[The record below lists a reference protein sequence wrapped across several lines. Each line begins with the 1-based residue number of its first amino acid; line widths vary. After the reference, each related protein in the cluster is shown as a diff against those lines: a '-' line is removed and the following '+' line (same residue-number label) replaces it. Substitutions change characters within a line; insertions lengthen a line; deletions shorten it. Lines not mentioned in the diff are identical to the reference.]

1 MFKYALKRILT
12 FIPMLIAISLLSFV
26 ISINAPGDPVERLSK
41 AAGNEGSAE
50 QQSGAS
56 KKIKQELRKKL
67 GLDLPIFY
75 LSVTDLAASDTLYK
89 VQDKYHKA
97 NLEAL
102 THQSGNW
109 QAVSDYYSSL
119 LALQKAHQQVD
130 AKAIVANNSLLSL
143 NSVNESAN
151 QFGFE
156 IGSLLET
163 SDKSLVT
170 LKFEK
175 MNGLLENHVFLS
187 DLKAP
192 LFNVKQ
198 TRENLLTNTTRWKT
212 YIPAISWYGAINQYH
227 LWLFGDQAYCQIY
240 YPFEWM
246 EWFKSKNN
254 TKNNTFVYSI
264 DMPIGGKSVTHT
276 RKGEDKYG
284 KYEDRSKKSTIQV
297 SEKKWYGL
305 GDAGN
310 SSLGYKHIFRGEGK
324 VIGDKLCD
332 DSGFS
337 TICTI
342 ITSGSSKQKPNPIK
356 PKKLIFAGFN
366 NLHTEGSGPR
376 YGLLRGDFGI
386 SYIDSQ
392 PIESKIWQKV
402 GISFSLSIISIFL
415 AYLISIPIGI
425 YSAYKKDS
433 AADKG
438 MSLVLFVLYSMP
450 SFFVATLLLLQFANP
465 DNLSWFP
472 VSGIQDPTIFD
483 PNWSLWMKLKHRMP
497 FLILPIITYT
507 YGSFAFLSRI
517 MRVGMIDVV
526 SQDYIRT
533 ARAKGLGEGKVILK
547 HALRNSLLPVITVF
561 AAIFPMAIGGSIII
575 EVIFSIPGM
584 GVEVLNSILNYDYPM
599 IITVFTLSGFLTMVG
614 YLVADLLYAV
624 VDPRISYK

>member
-75 LSVTDLAASDTLYK
+75 LSVTDLASSDTLYK

-130 AKAIVANNSLLSL
+130 AKAIVANDSFLSL
-143 NSVNESAN
+143 NSVNESIN

-163 SDKSLVT
+163 SAKDIVT

-175 MNGLLENHVFLS
+175 MELLLSKNIFLS
-187 DLKAP
+187 DLETP
-192 LFNVKQ
+192 LESVKQ
-198 TRENLLTNTTRWKT
+198 ARASLFSNATKWKT
-212 YIPAISWYGAINQYH
+212 YIPAINWYGINSQYH
-227 LWLFGDQAYCQIY
+227 WWLFGDM
-240 YPFEWM
+240 FH
-246 EWFKSKNN
+246 SKN
-254 TKNNTFVYSI
+254 TE
-264 DMPIGGKSVTHT
+264 
-276 RKGEDKYG
+276 RK
-284 KYEDRSKKSTIQV
+284 
-297 SEKKWYGL
+297 
-305 GDAGN
+305 
-310 SSLGYKHIFRGEGK
+310 
-324 VIGDKLCD
+324 
-332 DSGFS
+332 
-337 TICTI
+337 
-342 ITSGSSKQKPNPIK
+342 
-356 PKKLIFAGFN
+356 
-366 NLHTEGSGPR
+366 
-376 YGLLRGDFGI
+376 GLLRGDFGI

-392 PIESKIWQKV
+392 PIQDKIWQKV
-402 GISFSLSIISIFL
+402 GISFSLSLISIFL

-433 AADKG
+433 TVDKG
-438 MSLVLFVLYSMP
+438 MSLVLFILYSMP
-450 SFFVATLLLLQFANP
+450 SFFVGTLLLLQFANP

-472 VSGIQDPTIFD
+472 VSGIQDPTLFN
-483 PNWSLWMKLKHRMP
+483 PEWSLWMKLKHRMP

-507 YGSFAFLSRI
+507 YSSFAFLSRI
-517 MRVGMIDVV
+517 MRIGMIDVV

-547 HALRNSLLPVITVF
+547 HALRNSLLPIITVF

-584 GVEVLNSILNYDYPM
+584 GVEVFNAILNYDYPM

-614 YLVADLLYAV
+614 YLISDLLYAV

>member
-1 MFKYALKRILT
+1 MFKYAIKRILT

-75 LSVTDLAASDTLYK
+75 LSITDLAASDTLYK

-109 QAVSDYYSSL
+109 GAVSEYYSSL
-119 LALQKAHQQVD
+119 LALQKAHQIIY
-130 AKAIVANNSLLSL
+130 AKEIVSNDTSLSL
-143 NSVNESAN
+143 NTVNEAAN

-163 SDKSLVT
+163 SDKALVH

-198 TRENLLTNTTRWKT
+198 SRESLFTNATRWKT
-212 YIPAISWYGAINQYH
+212 YIPAISWYGGKNQYH
-227 LWLFGDQAYCQIY
+227 LWLLG
-240 YPFEWM
+240 
-246 EWFKSKNN
+246 N
-254 TKNNTFVYSI
+254 
-264 DMPIGGKSVTHT
+264 GKD
-276 RKGEDKYG
+276 RK
-284 KYEDRSKKSTIQV
+284 
-297 SEKKWYGL
+297 
-305 GDAGN
+305 
-310 SSLGYKHIFRGEGK
+310 
-324 VIGDKLCD
+324 
-332 DSGFS
+332 
-337 TICTI
+337 
-342 ITSGSSKQKPNPIK
+342 
-356 PKKLIFAGFN
+356 
-366 NLHTEGSGPR
+366 
-376 YGLLRGDFGI
+376 GLLRGDFGI
-386 SYIDSQ
+386 SYIDGQ
-392 PIESKIWQKV
+392 PIQSKIWQKV
-402 GISFSLSIISIFL
+402 GISFSLSLISIFL

-438 MSLVLFVLYSMP
+438 LSLVLFVLYSMP

-483 PNWSLWMKLKHRMP
+483 PNWSLWTKLKHRMP

-507 YGSFAFLSRI
+507 YSSFAFLSRI

-533 ARAKGLGEGKVILK
+533 ARAKGLGERKVILK
-547 HALRNSLLPVITVF
+547 HALRNSLLPIITVF
-561 AAIFPMAIGGSIII
+561 ASIFPMAIGGSIII

-584 GVEVLNSILNYDYPM
+584 GVEVFNSILNYDYPM

>member
-1 MFKYALKRILT
+1 MFKYAIKRILT

-41 AAGNEGSAE
+41 AAGSEGSAE

-75 LSVTDLAASDTLYK
+75 LSITDLASSDTLYK

-119 LALQKAHQQVD
+119 LSLQKAHQQVN
-130 AKAIVANNSLLSL
+130 AKTIVVNDTSLSL
-143 NSVNESAN
+143 NLVNESVN
-151 QFGFE
+151 QLGFE

-163 SDKSLVT
+163 SDKDIVA

-175 MNGLLENHVFLS
+175 MNSLLKENIFLS
-187 DLKAP
+187 DLEDP
-192 LFNVKQ
+192 LANVKQ
-198 TRENLLTNTTRWKT
+198 TRENLFTNATRWKT
-212 YIPAISWYGAINQYH
+212 YIPAISWYGSKNQYN
-227 LWLFGDQAYCQIY
+227 LWLLG
-240 YPFEWM
+240 
-246 EWFKSKNN
+246 N
-254 TKNNTFVYSI
+254 
-264 DMPIGGKSVTHT
+264 GKD
-276 RKGEDKYG
+276 RK
-284 KYEDRSKKSTIQV
+284 
-297 SEKKWYGL
+297 
-305 GDAGN
+305 
-310 SSLGYKHIFRGEGK
+310 
-324 VIGDKLCD
+324 
-332 DSGFS
+332 
-337 TICTI
+337 
-342 ITSGSSKQKPNPIK
+342 
-356 PKKLIFAGFN
+356 
-366 NLHTEGSGPR
+366 
-376 YGLLRGDFGI
+376 GLLRGDFGI

-392 PIESKIWQKV
+392 PIQDKIWQKV
-402 GISFSLSIISIFL
+402 GISFSLSLISIFL

-517 MRVGMIDVV
+517 MRIGMIDVV

-547 HALRNSLLPVITVF
+547 HALRNSLLPIITVF

-584 GVEVLNSILNYDYPM
+584 GVEIFNSILNYDYPM

-614 YLVADLLYAV
+614 YLVADILYAV

>member
-1 MFKYALKRILT
+1 MFKYTLKRILT

-41 AAGNEGSAE
+41 AAGSEGSAE

-56 KKIKQELRKKL
+56 KKIKQELRRKL

-75 LSVTDLAASDTLYK
+75 LSVTDLASSDTLYK

-109 QAVSDYYSSL
+109 EAVSSYYASL
-119 LALQKAHQQVD
+119 LALQKAHQKVD
-130 AKAIVANNSLLSL
+130 AKAIVANDSSLSL
-143 NSVNESAN
+143 NSVNEAAN

-163 SDKSLVT
+163 ADKYMVA

-175 MNGLLENHVFLS
+175 MKSLLADNTFLS
-187 DLKAP
+187 TLEYPLKDV
-192 LFNVKQ
+192 VK
-198 TRENLLTNTTRWKT
+198 TRENVLKNATKWRT
-212 YIPAISWYGAINQYH
+212 YIPAINWYGGKNQYH
-227 LWLFGDQAYCQIY
+227 LWLVG
-240 YPFEWM
+240 
-246 EWFKSKNN
+246 N
-254 TKNNTFVYSI
+254 
-264 DMPIGGKSVTHT
+264 GKD
-276 RKGEDKYG
+276 RKG
-284 KYEDRSKKSTIQV
+284 I
-297 SEKKWYGL
+297 
-305 GDAGN
+305 
-310 SSLGYKHIFRGEGK
+310 
-324 VIGDKLCD
+324 
-332 DSGFS
+332 
-337 TICTI
+337 
-342 ITSGSSKQKPNPIK
+342 
-356 PKKLIFAGFN
+356 
-366 NLHTEGSGPR
+366 
-376 YGLLRGDFGI
+376 LRGDFGI
-386 SYIDSQ
+386 SYIDGQ
-392 PIESKIWQKV
+392 PIADKIWQKV
-402 GISFSLSIISIFL
+402 WISFGLSLVSIFL

-433 AADKG
+433 IADKG

-450 SFFVATLLLLQFANP
+450 SFFVGTLLLLQFANP
-465 DNLSWFP
+465 DHLSWFP
-472 VSGIQDPTIFD
+472 VSGIQDPTLFD
-483 PNWSLWMKLKHRMP
+483 PEWSWWAKLKHRMP

-517 MRVGMIDVV
+517 MRVGMIDIV

-561 AAIFPMAIGGSIII
+561 SAIFPMAIGGSIII
-575 EVIFSIPGM
+575 EMIFSIPGM
-584 GVEVLNSILNYDYPM
+584 GLEVYNAILNYDYPM

>member
-1 MFKYALKRILT
+1 MFKYTLKRVLT

-75 LSVTDLAASDTLYK
+75 LAISDIATSDTLYK
-89 VQDKYHKA
+89 IQDKYHKA
-97 NLEAL
+97 NLEHL
-102 THQSGNW
+102 THMSGNW
-109 QAVSDYYSSL
+109 QVVSDYYNEL
-119 LALQKAHQQVD
+119 LKIQEIHRTLKSKD
-130 AKAIVANNSLLSL
+130 IFESTSDISL
-143 NSVNESAN
+143 NEINEITN
-151 QFGFE
+151 QVGFD

-163 SDKSLVT
+163 SDQELVD
-170 LKFEK
+170 LKF
-175 MNGLLENHVFLS
+175 NTISNYLENYSFLS
-187 DLKAP
+187 P
-192 LFNVKQ
+192 INTSFQIVKQ
-198 TRENLLTNTTRWKT
+198 LNLEILNSSMKWKT
-212 YIPAISWYGAINQYH
+212 YIPSINWYGANNQYH
-227 LWLFGDQAYCQIY
+227 LWLFG
-240 YPFEWM
+240 
-246 EWFKSKNN
+246 NGN
-254 TKNNTFVYSI
+254 
-264 DMPIGGKSVTHT
+264 
-276 RKGEDKYG
+276 
-284 KYEDRSKKSTIQV
+284 DRQ
-297 SEKKWYGL
+297 GL
-305 GDAGN
+305 
-310 SSLGYKHIFRGEGK
+310 I
-324 VIGDKLCD
+324 
-332 DSGFS
+332 
-337 TICTI
+337 
-342 ITSGSSKQKPNPIK
+342 
-356 PKKLIFAGFN
+356 
-366 NLHTEGSGPR
+366 
-376 YGLLRGDFGI
+376 RGDFGI

-392 PIESKIWQKV
+392 PISTKIWQKI
-402 GISFSLSIISIFL
+402 GISFSLSLISIFL

-438 MSLVLFVLYSMP
+438 LSLILFILYSMP
-450 SFFVATLLLLQFANP
+450 SFFVGTLLLLQFANP

-483 PNWSLWMKLKHRMP
+483 PEWGFWTKIKHRMP
-497 FLILPIITYT
+497 YLILPIITYT

-517 MRVGMIDVV
+517 MRVGMIDIV

-584 GVEVLNSILNYDYPM
+584 GVEIYNSILNYDYPM
-599 IITVFTLSGFLTMVG
+599 IITVFTLSGFLTMIG

>member
-75 LSVTDLAASDTLYK
+75 LSITDLAASDTLYK

-109 QAVSDYYSSL
+109 GAVSEYYASL
-119 LALQKAHQQVD
+119 LTLQKAHQIID
-130 AKAIVANNSLLSL
+130 AKEIVSNDTSLSL
-143 NSVNESAN
+143 NIVNEATN

-163 SDKSLVT
+163 SEETVVL

-175 MNGLLENHVFLS
+175 MNSLLQNHVFLS

-198 TRENLLTNTTRWKT
+198 SRESLFTNATRWKT
-212 YIPAISWYGAINQYH
+212 YVPAISWYGGKNQYH
-227 LWLFGDQAYCQIY
+227 LWLLG
-240 YPFEWM
+240 
-246 EWFKSKNN
+246 N
-254 TKNNTFVYSI
+254 
-264 DMPIGGKSVTHT
+264 GKD
-276 RKGEDKYG
+276 RK
-284 KYEDRSKKSTIQV
+284 
-297 SEKKWYGL
+297 
-305 GDAGN
+305 
-310 SSLGYKHIFRGEGK
+310 
-324 VIGDKLCD
+324 
-332 DSGFS
+332 
-337 TICTI
+337 
-342 ITSGSSKQKPNPIK
+342 
-356 PKKLIFAGFN
+356 
-366 NLHTEGSGPR
+366 
-376 YGLLRGDFGI
+376 GLLRGDFGI

-392 PIESKIWQKV
+392 PIQDKIWQKV
-402 GISFSLSIISIFL
+402 GISFSLSLISIFL

-438 MSLVLFVLYSMP
+438 LSLVLFVLYSMP

-507 YGSFAFLSRI
+507 YSSFAFLSRI

-584 GVEVLNSILNYDYPM
+584 GVEVFNSILNYDYPM

-614 YLVADLLYAV
+614 YLVADILYAI

>member
-1 MFKYALKRILT
+1 MFKYAIKRILT

-41 AAGNEGSAE
+41 AAGSEGSAE

-75 LSVTDLAASDTLYK
+75 LSITDLASSDTLYK

-119 LALQKAHQQVD
+119 LSLQKAHQQVN
-130 AKAIVANNSLLSL
+130 AKTIVVNDTSLSL
-143 NSVNESAN
+143 NLVNESVN
-151 QFGFE
+151 QLGFE

-163 SDKSLVT
+163 SNKDIVA

-175 MNGLLENHVFLS
+175 MNSLLKENIFLS
-187 DLKAP
+187 DLEDP
-192 LFNVKQ
+192 LANVKQ
-198 TRENLLTNTTRWKT
+198 TRENLFTNATRWKT
-212 YIPAISWYGAINQYH
+212 YIPAISWYGSKNQYH
-227 LWLFGDQAYCQIY
+227 LWLLG
-240 YPFEWM
+240 
-246 EWFKSKNN
+246 N
-254 TKNNTFVYSI
+254 
-264 DMPIGGKSVTHT
+264 GKD
-276 RKGEDKYG
+276 RK
-284 KYEDRSKKSTIQV
+284 
-297 SEKKWYGL
+297 
-305 GDAGN
+305 
-310 SSLGYKHIFRGEGK
+310 
-324 VIGDKLCD
+324 
-332 DSGFS
+332 
-337 TICTI
+337 
-342 ITSGSSKQKPNPIK
+342 
-356 PKKLIFAGFN
+356 
-366 NLHTEGSGPR
+366 
-376 YGLLRGDFGI
+376 GLLRGDFGI

-392 PIESKIWQKV
+392 PIQDKIWQKV
-402 GISFSLSIISIFL
+402 GISFSLSLISIFL

-517 MRVGMIDVV
+517 MRIGMIDVV

-547 HALRNSLLPVITVF
+547 HALRNSLLPIITVF

-584 GVEVLNSILNYDYPM
+584 GVEVFNSILNYDYPM

-614 YLVADLLYAV
+614 YLVADILYAV

>member
-41 AAGNEGSAE
+41 AAGSEGSAE

-75 LSVTDLAASDTLYK
+75 FSITDLAASDTLYK

-109 QAVSDYYSSL
+109 EAVSEYYLSL
-119 LALQKAHQQVD
+119 LDLQKAHQIID
-130 AKAIVANNSLLSL
+130 AKEIVLNDTSLSL
-143 NSVNESAN
+143 NTVNEAAN

-163 SDKSLVT
+163 SDETLVP

-175 MNGLLENHVFLS
+175 MNGLLKNHIFLS
-187 DLKAP
+187 NLRTP
-192 LFNVKQ
+192 LSNVTQ
-198 TRENLLTNTTRWKT
+198 SREILFTNATRWKT
-212 YIPAISWYGAINQYH
+212 YIPTISWYGGKNQYH
-227 LWLFGDQAYCQIY
+227 LWLLG
-240 YPFEWM
+240 
-246 EWFKSKNN
+246 N
-254 TKNNTFVYSI
+254 
-264 DMPIGGKSVTHT
+264 GKD
-276 RKGEDKYG
+276 RK
-284 KYEDRSKKSTIQV
+284 
-297 SEKKWYGL
+297 
-305 GDAGN
+305 
-310 SSLGYKHIFRGEGK
+310 
-324 VIGDKLCD
+324 
-332 DSGFS
+332 
-337 TICTI
+337 
-342 ITSGSSKQKPNPIK
+342 
-356 PKKLIFAGFN
+356 
-366 NLHTEGSGPR
+366 
-376 YGLLRGDFGI
+376 GLLRGDFGI

-599 IITVFTLSGFLTMVG
+599 IITVFTLSGFLTMIG

>member
-1 MFKYALKRILT
+1 
-12 FIPMLIAISLLSFV
+12 MLIAISLLSFV

-75 LSVTDLAASDTLYK
+75 LSITDLAASDTLYK

-109 QAVSDYYSSL
+109 QDVSDYYSSL
-119 LALQKAHQQVD
+119 LTLQKAHQQVD
-130 AKAIVANNSLLSL
+130 AKAIVANNPSLSL

-163 SDKSLVT
+163 SDKDIVA
-170 LKFEK
+170 LKFDK
-175 MNGLLENHVFLS
+175 INWLLEKNIFLS
-187 DLKAP
+187 DLEDP
-192 LFNVKQ
+192 LDNVIQARK
-198 TRENLLTNTTRWKT
+198 NLLTNATRWKT
-212 YIPAISWYGAINQYH
+212 YIPAISWYGSKNQYH
-227 LWLFGDQAYCQIY
+227 LWLLG
-240 YPFEWM
+240 
-246 EWFKSKNN
+246 N
-254 TKNNTFVYSI
+254 
-264 DMPIGGKSVTHT
+264 GKD
-276 RKGEDKYG
+276 RK
-284 KYEDRSKKSTIQV
+284 
-297 SEKKWYGL
+297 
-305 GDAGN
+305 
-310 SSLGYKHIFRGEGK
+310 
-324 VIGDKLCD
+324 
-332 DSGFS
+332 
-337 TICTI
+337 
-342 ITSGSSKQKPNPIK
+342 
-356 PKKLIFAGFN
+356 
-366 NLHTEGSGPR
+366 
-376 YGLLRGDFGI
+376 GLLRGDFGI

-392 PIESKIWQKV
+392 PIQDKIWQKV
-402 GISFSLSIISIFL
+402 GISFSLSLISIFL

-433 AADKG
+433 VADKG
-438 MSLVLFVLYSMP
+438 MSLVLFILYSMP
-450 SFFVATLLLLQFANP
+450 SFFVGTLLLLQFANP

-517 MRVGMIDVV
+517 MRIGMIDVV

-547 HALRNSLLPVITVF
+547 HALRNSLLPIITVF

-584 GVEVLNSILNYDYPM
+584 GVEVFNSILNYDYPM
-599 IITVFTLSGFLTMVG
+599 IITVFTLSGFLTMIG
-614 YLVADLLYAV
+614 YLVADILYAV

>member
-1 MFKYALKRILT
+1 MFKYTLKRILT

-75 LSVTDLAASDTLYK
+75 LSITDLAASDTLYK

-109 QAVSDYYSSL
+109 GAVSEYYSSL
-119 LALQKAHQQVD
+119 LTLQKAHQIID
-130 AKAIVANNSLLSL
+130 AKEIVSNDTSLSL
-143 NSVNESAN
+143 NIVNEATN

-163 SDKSLVT
+163 SEETVVL

-175 MNGLLENHVFLS
+175 MNSLLQNHVFLS

-198 TRENLLTNTTRWKT
+198 SRESLFTNATRWKT
-212 YIPAISWYGAINQYH
+212 YVPAISWYGGKNQYH
-227 LWLFGDQAYCQIY
+227 LWLLG
-240 YPFEWM
+240 
-246 EWFKSKNN
+246 N
-254 TKNNTFVYSI
+254 
-264 DMPIGGKSVTHT
+264 GKD
-276 RKGEDKYG
+276 RKG
-284 KYEDRSKKSTIQV
+284 I
-297 SEKKWYGL
+297 
-305 GDAGN
+305 
-310 SSLGYKHIFRGEGK
+310 
-324 VIGDKLCD
+324 
-332 DSGFS
+332 
-337 TICTI
+337 
-342 ITSGSSKQKPNPIK
+342 
-356 PKKLIFAGFN
+356 
-366 NLHTEGSGPR
+366 
-376 YGLLRGDFGI
+376 LRGDFGI

-392 PIESKIWQKV
+392 PIQDKIWQKV
-402 GISFSLSIISIFL
+402 GISFSLSLISIFL

-438 MSLVLFVLYSMP
+438 LSLVLFVLYSMP

-507 YGSFAFLSRI
+507 YSSFAFLSRI

-584 GVEVLNSILNYDYPM
+584 GVEVFNSILNYDYPM

-614 YLVADLLYAV
+614 YLVADILYAI

>member
-75 LSVTDLAASDTLYK
+75 LSITDLAASDTLYK

-119 LALQKAHQQVD
+119 LTLQKAHQQVD
-130 AKAIVANNSLLSL
+130 AKVIVANNPSLSL

-163 SDKSLVT
+163 SDKNIVA

-175 MNGLLENHVFLS
+175 MNSLLEENIFLS
-187 DLKAP
+187 DLETSLAK
-192 LFNVKQ
+192 VKQ
-198 TRENLLTNTTRWKT
+198 TREGLFANATKWKT
-212 YIPAISWYGAINQYH
+212 YIPAISWYGSKNQYH
-227 LWLFGDQAYCQIY
+227 LWLLG
-240 YPFEWM
+240 
-246 EWFKSKNN
+246 N
-254 TKNNTFVYSI
+254 
-264 DMPIGGKSVTHT
+264 GKD
-276 RKGEDKYG
+276 RK
-284 KYEDRSKKSTIQV
+284 
-297 SEKKWYGL
+297 
-305 GDAGN
+305 
-310 SSLGYKHIFRGEGK
+310 
-324 VIGDKLCD
+324 
-332 DSGFS
+332 
-337 TICTI
+337 
-342 ITSGSSKQKPNPIK
+342 
-356 PKKLIFAGFN
+356 
-366 NLHTEGSGPR
+366 
-376 YGLLRGDFGI
+376 GLLRGDFGI

-392 PIESKIWQKV
+392 PIQDKIWQKV
-402 GISFSLSIISIFL
+402 GISFSLSLISIFL

-433 AADKG
+433 VADKG
-438 MSLVLFVLYSMP
+438 MSLVLFILYSMP
-450 SFFVATLLLLQFANP
+450 SFFVGTLLLLQFANP

-483 PNWSLWMKLKHRMP
+483 PNWSLWMKLKHRIP

-517 MRVGMIDVV
+517 MRIGMIDVV

-547 HALRNSLLPVITVF
+547 HALRNSLLPIITVF

-584 GVEVLNSILNYDYPM
+584 GVEVFNSILNYDYPM
-599 IITVFTLSGFLTMVG
+599 IITVFTLSGFLTMIG
-614 YLVADLLYAV
+614 YLVADILYAV

>member
-1 MFKYALKRILT
+1 MFRYALKRILT

-75 LSVTDLAASDTLYK
+75 LSITDLASSDTLYK
-89 VQDKYHKA
+89 VQDKYHKE

-109 QAVSDYYSSL
+109 EAVSNYYHSL
-119 LALQKAHQQVD
+119 VSLQKAHQKVD
-130 AKAIVANNSLLSL
+130 AKAIVAKDSTLSL
-143 NSVNESAN
+143 NLVNEINN

-163 SDKSLVT
+163 SDKEIVA

-175 MNGLLENHVFLS
+175 MNS
-187 DLKAP
+187 
-192 LFNVKQ
+192 
-198 TRENLLTNTTRWKT
+198 LLTGNAFLNKLEVPLTNVTNARDNIFSNATKWKT
-212 YIPAISWYGAINQYH
+212 YIPAISWYGGKNQYH
-227 LWLFGDQAYCQIY
+227 LWLVG
-240 YPFEWM
+240 
-246 EWFKSKNN
+246 N
-254 TKNNTFVYSI
+254 
-264 DMPIGGKSVTHT
+264 GKE
-276 RKGEDKYG
+276 RK
-284 KYEDRSKKSTIQV
+284 
-297 SEKKWYGL
+297 
-305 GDAGN
+305 
-310 SSLGYKHIFRGEGK
+310 
-324 VIGDKLCD
+324 
-332 DSGFS
+332 
-337 TICTI
+337 
-342 ITSGSSKQKPNPIK
+342 
-356 PKKLIFAGFN
+356 
-366 NLHTEGSGPR
+366 
-376 YGLLRGDFGI
+376 GLLRGDFGI

-392 PIESKIWQKV
+392 PIQSKIWQKV
-402 GISFSLSIISIFL
+402 GISFSLSLISIFL

-433 AADKG
+433 VADKG

-497 FLILPIITYT
+497 FLVLPIITYT

-517 MRVGMIDVV
+517 MRVGMIDIV

-561 AAIFPMAIGGSIII
+561 ASIFPMAIGGSIII

-584 GVEVLNSILNYDYPM
+584 GVEVYNAILNYDYPM

>member
-41 AAGNEGSAE
+41 AAGSEGSAE

-75 LSVTDLAASDTLYK
+75 FSITDLAASDTLYK

-97 NLEAL
+97 NLEEL

-109 QAVSDYYSSL
+109 EAVSEYYLSL
-119 LALQKAHQQVD
+119 LDLQKAHQIIN
-130 AKAIVANNSLLSL
+130 AKEIVLNDTSLSL
-143 NSVNESAN
+143 NTVNEAAN

-163 SDKSLVT
+163 SDKIIIP

-175 MNGLLENHVFLS
+175 MNSLLQNHVFLS
-187 DLKAP
+187 DLKNP
-192 LFNVKQ
+192 LFNVQ
-198 TRENLLTNTTRWKT
+198 QSREGLFKNATRWKT
-212 YIPAISWYGAINQYH
+212 YIPTISWYGGKNQYH
-227 LWLFGDQAYCQIY
+227 LWLLG
-240 YPFEWM
+240 
-246 EWFKSKNN
+246 N
-254 TKNNTFVYSI
+254 
-264 DMPIGGKSVTHT
+264 GKD
-276 RKGEDKYG
+276 RK
-284 KYEDRSKKSTIQV
+284 
-297 SEKKWYGL
+297 
-305 GDAGN
+305 
-310 SSLGYKHIFRGEGK
+310 
-324 VIGDKLCD
+324 
-332 DSGFS
+332 
-337 TICTI
+337 
-342 ITSGSSKQKPNPIK
+342 
-356 PKKLIFAGFN
+356 
-366 NLHTEGSGPR
+366 
-376 YGLLRGDFGI
+376 GLLRGDFGI

-402 GISFSLSIISIFL
+402 GISFSLSLISIFL

>member
-1 MFKYALKRILT
+1 MFKYTLKRILT

-41 AAGNEGSAE
+41 AAGSEGSAE

-56 KKIKQELRKKL
+56 KKIKQELRRKL

-75 LSVTDLAASDTLYK
+75 LSITDLASSDTLYK

-97 NLEAL
+97 NLEEL

-109 QAVSDYYSSL
+109 EAVSSYYASL
-119 LALQKAHQQVD
+119 LALQKAHQKVD
-130 AKAIVANNSLLSL
+130 AKAIVANDSSLSL
-143 NSVNESAN
+143 NSVNEAAN

-163 SDKSLVT
+163 ADKYMVA

-175 MNGLLENHVFLS
+175 MKSLLADNTFLS
-187 DLKAP
+187 TLEYPLKDVA
-192 LFNVKQ
+192 K
-198 TRENLLTNTTRWKT
+198 TRENVLTNATKWKT
-212 YIPAISWYGAINQYH
+212 YIPAINWYGGKNQYH
-227 LWLFGDQAYCQIY
+227 LWLVG
-240 YPFEWM
+240 
-246 EWFKSKNN
+246 N
-254 TKNNTFVYSI
+254 
-264 DMPIGGKSVTHT
+264 GKD
-276 RKGEDKYG
+276 RKG
-284 KYEDRSKKSTIQV
+284 I
-297 SEKKWYGL
+297 
-305 GDAGN
+305 
-310 SSLGYKHIFRGEGK
+310 
-324 VIGDKLCD
+324 
-332 DSGFS
+332 
-337 TICTI
+337 
-342 ITSGSSKQKPNPIK
+342 
-356 PKKLIFAGFN
+356 
-366 NLHTEGSGPR
+366 
-376 YGLLRGDFGI
+376 LRGDFGI

-392 PIESKIWQKV
+392 PIQDKIWQKV
-402 GISFSLSIISIFL
+402 GISFSLSLISIFL

-433 AADKG
+433 VADKG

-561 AAIFPMAIGGSIII
+561 ASIFPMAIGGSIII

-584 GVEVLNSILNYDYPM
+584 GVEVYNAILNYDYPM

>member
-1 MFKYALKRILT
+1 
-12 FIPMLIAISLLSFV
+12 
-26 ISINAPGDPVERLSK
+26 
-41 AAGNEGSAE
+41 
-50 QQSGAS
+50 
-56 KKIKQELRKKL
+56 
-67 GLDLPIFY
+67 
-75 LSVTDLAASDTLYK
+75 
-89 VQDKYHKA
+89 
-97 NLEAL
+97 
-102 THQSGNW
+102 
-109 QAVSDYYSSL
+109 
-119 LALQKAHQQVD
+119 
-130 AKAIVANNSLLSL
+130 
-143 NSVNESAN
+143 VNEATN

-163 SDKSLVT
+163 SDKTLVP

-175 MNGLLENHVFLS
+175 MNGLLQNHVFLS
-187 DLKAP
+187 NLKAP

-198 TRENLLTNTTRWKT
+198 SREDLFTNSTRWKT
-212 YIPAISWYGAINQYH
+212 YIPTISWYGGKNQYH
-227 LWLFGDQAYCQIY
+227 LWLLG
-240 YPFEWM
+240 
-246 EWFKSKNN
+246 N
-254 TKNNTFVYSI
+254 
-264 DMPIGGKSVTHT
+264 GKD
-276 RKGEDKYG
+276 RK
-284 KYEDRSKKSTIQV
+284 
-297 SEKKWYGL
+297 
-305 GDAGN
+305 
-310 SSLGYKHIFRGEGK
+310 
-324 VIGDKLCD
+324 
-332 DSGFS
+332 
-337 TICTI
+337 
-342 ITSGSSKQKPNPIK
+342 
-356 PKKLIFAGFN
+356 
-366 NLHTEGSGPR
+366 
-376 YGLLRGDFGI
+376 GLLRGDFGI

>member
-75 LSVTDLAASDTLYK
+75 VSITDLASSDTLYK

-109 QAVSDYYSSL
+109 EAVSDYYYSL
-119 LALQKAHQQVD
+119 LTLQKAHQQVD
-130 AKAIVANNSLLSL
+130 SKEIVANNSSLSL
-143 NSVNESAN
+143 NEVNESAN

-163 SDKSLVT
+163 SEKNIVA

-175 MNGLLENHVFLS
+175 MNSLLEENIFLS
-187 DLKAP
+187 DLEDE
-192 LFNVKQ
+192 LTNVKQ
-198 TRENLLTNTTRWKT
+198 TRENLFANATRWKT
-212 YIPAISWYGAINQYH
+212 YIPAISWYGSKNQYH
-227 LWLFGDQAYCQIY
+227 LWLLG
-240 YPFEWM
+240 
-246 EWFKSKNN
+246 N
-254 TKNNTFVYSI
+254 
-264 DMPIGGKSVTHT
+264 GKD
-276 RKGEDKYG
+276 RK
-284 KYEDRSKKSTIQV
+284 
-297 SEKKWYGL
+297 
-305 GDAGN
+305 
-310 SSLGYKHIFRGEGK
+310 
-324 VIGDKLCD
+324 
-332 DSGFS
+332 
-337 TICTI
+337 
-342 ITSGSSKQKPNPIK
+342 
-356 PKKLIFAGFN
+356 
-366 NLHTEGSGPR
+366 
-376 YGLLRGDFGI
+376 GLLRGDFGI

-392 PIESKIWQKV
+392 PIQDKIWQKV
-402 GISFSLSIISIFL
+402 GISFSLSLISIFL
-415 AYLISIPIGI
+415 AYIISIPIGI
-425 YSAYKKDS
+425 YSAYRKDS

-438 MSLVLFVLYSMP
+438 MSLVLFILYSMP
-450 SFFVATLLLLQFANP
+450 SFFVGTLLLLQFANP

-472 VSGIQDPTIFD
+472 VSGIQDPTLFD

-517 MRVGMIDVV
+517 MRIGMIDVV

-547 HALRNSLLPVITVF
+547 HALRNSLLPIITVF

-584 GVEVLNSILNYDYPM
+584 GVEVFNSILNYDYPM

-614 YLVADLLYAV
+614 YLVADILYAV